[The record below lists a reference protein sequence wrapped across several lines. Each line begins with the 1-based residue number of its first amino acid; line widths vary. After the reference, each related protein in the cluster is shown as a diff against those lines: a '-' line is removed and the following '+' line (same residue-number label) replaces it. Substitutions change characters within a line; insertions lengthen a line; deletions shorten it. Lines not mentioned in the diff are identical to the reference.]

1 MRYLLGGVLALAGL
15 LVGFVALEDGGKAVE
30 LATEPVGL
38 YPTPRA
44 IVTAAPTPTVAP
56 APALEAAAPLEVEA
70 ADMGPA
76 LVVGERLG
84 APSRVIE
91 EYFLPN
97 YVAIVDVDAL
107 EPEPT
112 PTRPPARVVAT
123 APPKP
128 TPTAK
133 PTPQPTAT
141 ATPAPVASGSPA
153 PSGPPVATA
162 TPTPNPTATS
172 PTPTTPPA
180 GGEPSADDWNRLRI
194 CESGNN
200 YSIISTGTT
209 KYYGAYQFSIGTWD
223 WMANH
228 TGSGLAGILPSDATP
243 AQQDAAALALW
254 RYYDAWA
261 GHNGW
266 DPWPWCA
273 DHLGLR

>member
-1 MRYLLGGVLALAGL
+1 VRYLLGGIVALVGV
-15 LVGFVALEDGGKAVE
+15 LVGFVALEDGDKAVE
-30 LATEPVGL
+30 LATEPAGRF
-38 YPTPRA
+38 PTPVA
-44 IVTAAPTPTVAP
+44 TVAAAPTPTVPP
-56 APALEAAAPLEVEA
+56 APTLGAAAPLEPEA
-70 ADMGPA
+70 ADMGPP
-76 LVVGERLG
+76 LIVGERLG
-84 APSRVIE
+84 APSREIDG
-91 EYFLPN
+91 YFLPN

-107 EPEPT
+107 EPTPT
-112 PTRPPARVVAT
+112 PTRPVTRVVAT

-141 ATPAPVASGSPA
+141 ATPAPTASAPPA
-153 PSGPPVATA
+153 PTEPSATTA
-162 TPTPNPTATS
+162 TPNPPPTATS

-180 GGEPSADDWNRLRI
+180 GGEPSADDWNRLRM

-200 YSIISTGTT
+200 YAINTGNG
-209 KYYGAYQFSIGTWD
+209 YYGAYQFSIGTWD
-223 WMANH
+223 WMAIS
-228 TGSGLAGILPSDATP
+228 TGSGLAGVLPSDATP